1 MQSDHSRDAY
11 VRFILLIVMSALAI
25 AHPFAVAQN
34 QKQSDGKLRDEMGR
48 EIIRGP
54 VSGVYFNNVH
64 VISDSIGIRGWSVV
78 VTNSVIEAPVCIR
91 TSGQSSTISNND
103 LKCDLGIEF
112 TEAAL
117 IRNTLTNNRFTG
129 RGTNRPDVLGW

>member
-1 MQSDHSRDAY
+1 MTSSELDELHVLKAESQVS
-11 VRFILLIVMSALAI
+11 
-25 AHPFAVAQN
+25 AHPFAVAQQRN
-34 QKQSDGKLRDEMGR
+34 QKQLDGKQRDEMGR

-64 VISDSIGIRGWSVV
+64 VISDSVGIRGWSVV

>member
-1 MQSDHSRDAY
+1 M
-11 VRFILLIVMSALAI
+11 RFILLIVMSASLS
-25 AHPFAVAQN
+25 AHPLAVAQQP
-34 QKQSDGKLRDEMGR
+34 QKQSDGKQRDEMGR

-64 VISDSIGIRGWSVV
+64 VISDSVGIRGWSVV